1 MIHAASMLDGGG
13 SVVPETSEPTEAE
26 FRAAMLAGLSR
37 CSNTTAGKR
46 ALASKMDL
54 STKGLD
60 NILLKG
66 AMPGPKRLWD
76 ATGACGHVM
85 TEIAALYG
93 YEMVRKSDG
102 EAVSLGTVPIASL
115 LAQVAEAEA
124 PTSDGGAKKTHTELL
139 AMEASIRAVHAITA
153 EWINQITTIR
163 SPRAVRA

>member
-1 MIHAASMLDGGG
+1 MVDRAG

-37 CSNTTAGKR
+37 CANTVAGKR
-46 ALASKMDL
+46 ALASAMDL

-66 AMPGPKRLWD
+66 ATPGPKRLWD
-76 ATGACGHVM
+76 ATTSCVHVM

-93 YEMVRKSDG
+93 YELVRKADADAG
-102 EAVSLGTVPIASL
+102 SLGTVPIASL
-115 LAQVAEAEA
+115 LAQVAAAED
-124 PTSDGGAKKTHTELL
+124 PTSDGGIAKTHTELL

-153 EWINQITTIR
+153 EWMNQINTIR